1 MFAFAKLVVLSVAL
15 VGAVNGAT
23 HSARH
28 RRHAGT
34 NYLGRSDSDNETHVF
49 EKRFDNA
56 RMTFYEAGMGAC
68 GKTNNDGDYVSLSL
82 SLRVSRVVERPF
94 AQPSLMFV
102 T

>member
-34 NYLGRSDSDNETHVF
+34 NFLQRDDSSMHTF
-49 EKRFDNA
+49 EKRFDSA
-56 RMTFYEAGMGAC
+56 RMTFYEAGLGAC
-68 GKTNNDGDYVSLSL
+68 GKYNNDGDYVSHMFMELESL
-82 SLRVSRVVERPF
+82 F
-94 AQPSLMFV
+94 
-102 T
+102 